1 MKVEIR
7 FLRQGLIQV
16 EAPENF
22 DQMAPEKKLEWA
34 STVLEGCTDHEL
46 VNAMSDFEKP
56 RTKVDSGFFDEAPE
70 ASAVEKEAGEGVIVQ
85 TEEWKLFRAGEGRK
99 IAEEKALPPEVA
111 HDIFPGKYAE
121 SFKKR

>member
-7 FLRQGLIQV
+7 FLRQGLIKA
-16 EAPENF
+16 EAPENL

-56 RTKVDSGFFDEAPE
+56 RTKVASGFFDGAPE

-85 TEEWKLFRAGEGRK
+85 TEEWKLFRTGEGRK
-99 IAEEKALPPEVA
+99 IAEEKAPPPGVA
-111 HDIFPGKYAE
+111 HDVSSGKYVE
-121 SFKKR
+121 RF